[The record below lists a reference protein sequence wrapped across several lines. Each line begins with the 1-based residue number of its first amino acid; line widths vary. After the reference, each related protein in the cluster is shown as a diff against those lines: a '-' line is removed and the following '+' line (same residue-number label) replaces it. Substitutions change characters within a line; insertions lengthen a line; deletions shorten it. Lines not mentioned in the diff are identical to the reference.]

1 MLKAKPNLEL
11 RIRTLKRD
19 WAIIYDMLSEKTI
32 VALVGTIIGRL
43 LLLKMLCGTH
53 I

>member
-19 WAIIYDMLSEKTI
+19 WAIIYDMLRAIKKSVKQ
-32 VALVGTIIGRL
+32 
-43 LLLKMLCGTH
+43 
-53 I
+53 